1 MQKQLVGL
9 QTEKMVLEKER
20 AAYLQELADLKEM
33 KAKLEASVEDLKK
46 REREL
51 AQQTAAQQAAFDAK
65 EKEMR
70 QMQKDESIRM
80 EENKKE
86 ELKRLHEAHRNAM
99 DKLSQLSSTSFDGL
113 LDSNKQLQRSQ
124 EVVMATLLAQQQQ
137 QSDFMRQALQNAQ
150 QAHSVPTAERH
161 EK

>member
-20 AAYLQELADLKEM
+20 AGYLQELADLKEM

-80 EENKKE
+80 EENKK